1 MMTSQSV
8 DQVLRVLRLFRERY
22 DNDEPLHKAYR
33 EGVREVA
40 RHHHVTYQTI
50 GDGCR
55 RRLKLD
61 HIREFYDLL
70 SLWVDGD
77 PEPLR
82 KRLKDACDPAAHDR
96 IDEFF
101 EPAKTKEQG
110 SVGRISDAV
119 VPNKSS
125 TFSFQLSER
134 DARMLRAVAEIEA
147 VSPAELVRGIVGS
160 AVAERMKQVAEAIGR
175 DLDPPRHRSL
185 YRQDIIDVL
194 RRHEMELRRLGVERV
209 SLFGSAARGDM
220 SGESDIDLAVR
231 LLPNFSSG
239 GFDYFDRMEDL
250 RRHLSKMLNCSV
262 DVIEEPAESQPLQA
276 KIDEDRVI
284 AF

>member
-1 MMTSQSV
+1 MTTSQSV
-8 DQVLRVLRLFRERY
+8 DQVLHVLRLFRERY
-22 DNDEPLHKAYR
+22 DSGEPLHRAYR

-61 HIREFYDLL
+61 DIRAFYDLL
-70 SLWVDGD
+70 SHWVEGD

-82 KRLKDACDPAAHDR
+82 SQLKEACDPAAHDR
-96 IDEFF
+96 IHEFF
-101 EPAKTKEQG
+101 ESANAKEQG
-110 SVGRISDAV
+110 IGGTLSAAG

-125 TFSFQLSER
+125 TVSFQLSER
-134 DARMLRAVAEIEA
+134 DARMLRALAEIEA
-147 VSPAELVRGIVGS
+147 VSPAELVRSIVGS
-160 AVAERMKQVAEAIGR
+160 AVAERMKRVAEAIGR
-175 DLDPPRHRSL
+175 DMDPPRRRSL
-185 YRQDIIDVL
+185 DRQDIVDVL

-231 LLPNFSSG
+231 LVPNFSSG
-239 GFDYFDRMEDL
+239 GR
-250 RRHLSKMLNCSV
+250 
-262 DVIEEPAESQPLQA
+262 Q
-276 KIDEDRVI
+276 
-284 AF
+284 